1 MCVKWPHNFDA
12 FVMSPQFLFHFA
24 WSFFCVRRNVPFIVI
39 NNLNVTFPMC
49 ASVSAA
55 QCRQICWQRL
65 NWVVCVYCEI
75 FVAVVCIAT
84 KHWTQFMPL
93 SYCLLR
99 LLHMTRTPE
108 SFFFCLSHKLFL
120 PFLSR
125 CLYVVSLLL
134 SFSFSVRS
142 PRFALL
148 LFMSPHTE
156 LIWISFKWHKQFIQL
171 LMATIRLEL
180 AIERKVWQWRLL
192 IYGGIQLNCD
202 KCDNWSVICC
212 SFFLYVPSLVG
223 FAYICVFEQV
233 RVVLLV
239 VLHIWHGIIVK
250 RKRFNFDCLWHQQ
263 CVLDV
268 EIHIHL

>member
-49 ASVSAA
+49 ASMSAA

-120 PFLSR
+120 PFLSFSLSR
-125 CLYVVSLLL
+125 CHP
-134 SFSFSVRS
+134 SFA
-142 PRFALL
+142 RFALL
-148 LFMSPHTE
+148 LFMSPM
-156 LIWISFKWHKQFIQL
+156 LSYW
-171 LMATIRLEL
+171 AN
-180 AIERKVWQWRLL
+180 
-192 IYGGIQLNCD
+192 LN
-202 KCDNWSVICC
+202 N
-212 SFFLYVPSLVG
+212 F
-223 FAYICVFEQV
+223 QV
-233 RVVLLV
+233 A
-239 VLHIWHGIIVK
+239 
-250 RKRFNFDCLWHQQ
+250 
-263 CVLDV
+263 
-268 EIHIHL
+268 